1 MKNRRP
7 LSPSG
12 SVYLL
17 PKLITTQRFAIGFY
31 SKSPLKSQL
40 NDLQAP
46 AAATVLTTSTGVAY
60 TASSLETLN
69 ERIGLGKVAL
79 SLL

>member
-1 MKNRRP
+1 MKNRRSLRYFP
-7 LSPSG
+7 QC
-12 SVYLL
+12 LL
-17 PKLITTQRFAIGFY
+17 PKLITTQRFAIY
-31 SKSPLKSQL
+31 PIAKSLLKSLL

-46 AAATVLTTSTGVAY
+46 AATVLTTSTGVAY

>member
-12 SVYLL
+12 SVCLL
-17 PKLITTQRFAIGFY
+17 PKLITTQRFAIY
-31 SKSPLKSQL
+31 PIAKSLLKSLL